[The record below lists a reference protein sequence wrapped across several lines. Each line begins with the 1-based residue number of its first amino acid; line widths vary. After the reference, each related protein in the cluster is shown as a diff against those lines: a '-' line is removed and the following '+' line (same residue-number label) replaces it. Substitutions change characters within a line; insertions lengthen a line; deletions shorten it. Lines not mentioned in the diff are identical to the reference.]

1 MGVVPAH
8 AHDDS
13 SFHPSENASQSMAK
27 NGLEINTYTMLDLP
41 TEKVHS
47 VNVDLPA
54 GSCWLTVGSAFFASK
69 SSSSIDSLE

>member
-1 MGVVPAH
+1 MKYNTGKKRNQSIINGGVVPAH

-47 VNVDLPA
+47 VNVDLP
-54 GSCWLTVGSAFFASK
+54 T
-69 SSSSIDSLE
+69 DR

>member
-47 VNVDLPA
+47 VNVDLPV
-54 GSCWLTVGSAFFASK
+54 VGSAC
-69 SSSSIDSLE
+69 SLHHPPYRERSARVLVD